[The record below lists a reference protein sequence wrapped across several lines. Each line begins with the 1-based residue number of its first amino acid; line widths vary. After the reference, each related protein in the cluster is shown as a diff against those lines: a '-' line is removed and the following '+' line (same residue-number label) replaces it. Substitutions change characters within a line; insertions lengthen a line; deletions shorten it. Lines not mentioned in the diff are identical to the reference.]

1 MMTSAMMDW
10 YVVVLDHVRIPF
22 STLVGD
28 VAFLNKTTIMNVVLQ
43 TNAMLE
49 KATVNHMMN
58 VKADQSAELKT
69 VGPPIQVTT
78 TVV

>member
-1 MMTSAMMDW
+1 MMSVKMDQ
-10 YVVVLDHVRIPF
+10 YVEVPAHAQVPF
-22 STLVGD
+22 STLITD
-28 VAFLNKTTIMNVVLQ
+28 VAFLNKTTIMNVALR

-69 VGPPIQVTT
+69 VGPAIQVTT